1 MLKKTNPPML
11 MTELTVGAGVWTG
24 VGAGVSATAAGAGAG
39 VDLTVLV
46 GFLAARFLTTAVLA
60 ARLVFLV
67 AASADPAVAGT
78 TATARASA
86 ARPVRSG
93 VVTLRISAAQRRF

>member
-1 MLKKTNPPML
+1 ML
-11 MTELTVGAGVWTG
+11 MTDVNVGAGA
-24 VGAGVSATAAGAGAG
+24 GAGVSIGAGASVSTATAGAG

-46 GFLAARFLTTAVLA
+46 GFLAVRFLTTVLVAV
-60 ARLVFLV
+60 RLFFLE
-67 AASADPAVAGT
+67 AASAVPAVAGT

-93 VVTLRISAAQRRF
+93 VVTPLVSAPHRLD